1 MDSKNHGTQLLYCRF
16 TILGF
21 IARFCAV
28 VKTIFTMDF
37 DRLPMFRENCKLKS
51 VDICQL
57 FYLDKLKGHHIAFD
71 NLVKG
76 TYKFQALLSGT
87 HWHKVIMSLLSL

>member
-1 MDSKNHGTQLLYCRF
+1 MDSKNHGTRLLYCRF

-37 DRLPMFRENCKLKS
+37 DRLLMFRENCKLKS

-57 FYLDKLKGHHIAFD
+57 FYLDKLKGHHIAF
-71 NLVKG
+71 G